1 MSEIKYNEM
10 SLERYLDVLSSKEPT
25 VGGGTVAALQGA
37 MAASLVSMVANLT
50 IGRKKY
56 DHVQLMMQD
65 ILKQADALQKD
76 FMSWMQKDSEAF
88 QLVMNAYR
96 LDKEDSSR
104 EQAIELAY
112 KKAAETPLE
121 VAKCAVRCGY
131 LAVDAAEFG
140 NINAKSDG
148 LVGAM
153 SAYASAKSA
162 LWNVKINLDQ
172 IKDTA
177 FLSSM
182 LTQIAT
188 LEKEN
193 ESLKTRWSG
202 LEF

>member
-1 MSEIKYNEM
+1 MNEIKYKEM
-10 SLERYLDVLSSKEPT
+10 SLTQYLEVLSSKEPT
-25 VGGGTVAALQGA
+25 VGGGTVAALNGA
-37 MAASLVSMVANLT
+37 MASSLVCMVASLT

-65 ILKQADALQKD
+65 ILTQAEKLQEE
-76 FMSWMQKDSEAF
+76 FMLLMQKDSEAF
-88 QLVMNAYR
+88 SLVMNAYR
-96 LDKEDSSR
+96 LDKEDPLREESI
-104 EQAIELAY
+104 EQAY
-112 KKAAETPLE
+112 RKAAEIPLE

-153 SAYASAKSA
+153 NAYASVKSA
-162 LWNVKINLDQ
+162 LWNVKINLAQ

-188 LEKEN
+188 LDKEN
-193 ESLKTRWSG
+193 ESMKTRWIG